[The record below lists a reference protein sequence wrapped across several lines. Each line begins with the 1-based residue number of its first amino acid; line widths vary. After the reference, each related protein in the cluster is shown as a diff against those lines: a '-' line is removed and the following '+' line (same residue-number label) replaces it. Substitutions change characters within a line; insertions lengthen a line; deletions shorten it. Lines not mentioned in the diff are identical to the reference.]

1 VQRDNVVAAV
11 LHSEERDRNPR
22 QAESAQQVGQASV
35 DEYALMNI
43 YKQTES
49 L

>member
-11 LHSEERDRNPR
+11 LHSEERDRNSR
-22 QAESAQQVGQASV
+22 QAESAEQASF
-35 DEYALMNI
+35 DEYALRNI